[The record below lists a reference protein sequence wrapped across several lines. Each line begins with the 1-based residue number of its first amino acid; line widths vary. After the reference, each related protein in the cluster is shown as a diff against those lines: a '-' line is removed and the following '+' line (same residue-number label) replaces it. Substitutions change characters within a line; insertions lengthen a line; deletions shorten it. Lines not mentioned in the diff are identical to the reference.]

1 MTINKPSIE
10 NKKKPNI
17 DQYNKPDENAI
28 IIPNMPSKVIG
39 IIFPPTLSY
48 DEDASSKY

>member
-1 MTINKPSIE
+1 MTFNKPSIE
-10 NKKKPNI
+10 NKNKVNI
-17 DQYNKPDENAI
+17 DQFNKPDENAI
-28 IIPNMPSKVIG
+28 IIPNMPSRVIE